1 MDINDWVVP
10 TLNPGFVYSDAIAP
24 AIIEMYR
31 SGSSSTRVAVELG
44 LTRTQFD
51 KLRTDNAD
59 FNNICEFGENIAQ
72 ATLEDIAIAGVKGE
86 IKNFNN
92 TILQFLL
99 KSQYPDTYNDKK
111 GDKDEGDS
119 LLEQLTAGSLK
130 LVREPE

>member
-1 MDINDWVVP
+1 MDIRCAKLDSR
-10 TLNPGFVYSDAIAP
+10 FAYSSEEHDNFILDL
-24 AIIEMYR
+24 YDL
-31 SGSSSTRVAVELG
+31 GSSSTKVAVELG
-44 LTRTQFD
+44 ITRKQLDSLRSSDPQFD
-51 KLRTDNAD
+51 KL
-59 FNNICEFGENIAQ
+59 CEFGENLAQ
-72 ATLEDIAIAGVKGE
+72 SKLEALALQGALGN

-111 GDKDEGDS
+111 DKNEGDS